1 MPTSCYLGHP
11 LQSPPPIPMLRM
23 CPIQAKSKPAAG
35 LIEAL
40 YASVRLGP
48 GDAQSHKQ
56 SMTRPRPTKDFI
68 LNDIHTATAVAAAS
82 PREDDEAVRSA
93 AKTWKPSPCLLT
105 RRELQ
110 ALIAEQLG

>member
-1 MPTSCYLGHP
+1 M
-11 LQSPPPIPMLRM
+11 
-23 CPIQAKSKPAAG
+23 
-35 LIEAL
+35 
-40 YASVRLGP
+40 
-48 GDAQSHKQ
+48 
-56 SMTRPRPTKDFI
+56 
-68 LNDIHTATAVAAAS
+68 NDIHTATAVAAAS